1 MTKKGFSVRKIRLTR
16 QIEFLWGVNIKFKIR
31 RGSRWARRGRFG
43 SRMHSAA
50 WSLLKSSVW
59 LEQKIKEAEFCVVC
73 SYACWQ
79 LLRLAFSV
87 ALLGCFQRAPKQTR
101 SALLMGR
108 KTRASAHSITRSTVL
123 LKMAWNVYIRFWNWY
138 KMFEWFQVM
147 MIRLRETTE
156 MYRRPSLI
164 CGCGA

>member
-79 LLRLAFSV
+79 LLRLAFAV
-87 ALLGCFQRAPKQTR
+87 ALLAAFRGLQSKQEVPCLWAVKLVRQLTPSHAALCFSKWHEMFTFAFETDTKCSSDSKLWWYVWGKQQRCIGGH
-101 SALLMGR
+101 L
-108 KTRASAHSITRSTVL
+108 
-123 LKMAWNVYIRFWNWY
+123 
-138 KMFEWFQVM
+138 
-147 MIRLRETTE
+147 
-156 MYRRPSLI
+156 
-164 CGCGA
+164 